1 MPQLYKFGNGTFSVQ
16 ANALVAKSSMSK
28 ILKCTESPYFLF
40 QTLKLKYK
48 ILLSK
53 FVNFCQK
60 LILKK
65 RAKCRYNAM
74 YKHSSFTENRSLQ
87 FGYSKVFDV
96 HCAAS
101 FKVLKAFALVRSE
114 QSAYVSG

>member
-1 MPQLYKFGNGTFSVQ
+1 MYRKPLLPLSNVEVEVQNFTF
-16 ANALVAKSSMSK
+16 N
-28 ILKCTESPYFLF
+28 
-40 QTLKLKYK
+40 
-48 ILLSK
+48 